1 MKKVIACLLVIV
13 MGCSACLM
21 GLAEVVDFSGFTDEA
36 LTALYNYVKEEMERR
51 GLSGRQSYEL
61 PEGKYI
67 IGQDILPGRY
77 RLICTKTA
85 GESLGN
91 AYSSLGSFFG
101 GLSDDGTDYGSLF
114 GSLGGMMSEVIGTTV
129 EVIGDYGTV
138 IKEYELKEGQE
149 IQVTLEVNTAIR
161 VADGECRLVP
171 VE

>member
-67 IGQDILPGRY
+67 IGQDIQPGRY

-91 AYSSLGSFFG
+91 AYSSLGSLRIMISFPHTLYAAFCF
-101 GLSDDGTDYGSLF
+101 SL
-114 GSLGGMMSEVIGTTV
+114 VYI
-129 EVIGDYGTV
+129 
-138 IKEYELKEGQE
+138 
-149 IQVTLEVNTAIR
+149 
-161 VADGECRLVP
+161 C
-171 VE
+171 